1 MQGQTLSL
9 NLSHPESANRPRVVI
24 VGAGFG
30 GMAAARALRG
40 NAAEVTLIDQT
51 NHHLFQPLLYQVA
64 TAALSPSDIATAT
77 RVLMRGGSNLSVLMA
92 EVTGVDIRARSVL
105 LRDGH
110 RLPYDY
116 LVLATGSASSFFG
129 QDNWREH
136 TLVLKTIE
144 DALAIRARLLE
155 AFERAEQSTDDA
167 EIRRLLTFA
176 IVGGGPTGV
185 ELAGTISELAR
196 ATLAR
201 DFSRIDPRD
210 TRVVL
215 CEAGGRLLSGFDPAL
230 STYATE
236 ALTSMGVEVRIGTA
250 VEAIDP
256 TGVVLGSERID
267 TGAVLW
273 CAGTEARPAAE
284 WLGIDGVR
292 NGAVTVR
299 SDCSVP
305 GHPNIFAIGDVASFE
320 AGGDERLPALA
331 PVAKQ
336 QGTYVGKLL
345 AARIAGRR
353 EPGAFR
359 YRDYGTMAVIG
370 RSRAAAQFGRLRLTG
385 FLAWLVWSLIH
396 LMLLVDF
403 RSRLVVYVNWAWAW
417 FTYGRGARLLTGSTT
432 SDARQPPLRNPESRE
447 ADDEWRPQP
456 NFE

>member
-40 NAAEVTLIDQT
+40 HAAEVTLIDQT

-105 LRDGH
+105 LRNGH

-155 AFERAEQSTDDA
+155 AFERAEQSTDDV

-230 STYATE
+230 STYAAE
-236 ALTSMGVEVRIGTA
+236 ALTSMGVEVRIGTT

-292 NGAVTVR
+292 NGAV
-299 SDCSVP
+299 
-305 GHPNIFAIGDVASFE
+305 SFE
-320 AGGDERLPALA
+320 TDGGKRLPALA

-417 FTYGRGARLLTGSTT
+417 FTYERGARLLTGSTT
-432 SDARQPPLRNPESRE
+432 SDARQPPLSDPESGRP
-447 ADDEWRPQP
+447 DDK
-456 NFE
+456 

>member
-1 MQGQTLSL
+1 MKRISLHIIARRNRKTQLQGQTLSL

-305 GHPNIFAIGDVASFE
+305 GHPNIFAIG
-320 AGGDERLPALA
+320 
-331 PVAKQ
+331 
-336 QGTYVGKLL
+336 
-345 AARIAGRR
+345 
-353 EPGAFR
+353 
-359 YRDYGTMAVIG
+359 
-370 RSRAAAQFGRLRLTG
+370 
-385 FLAWLVWSLIH
+385 
-396 LMLLVDF
+396 
-403 RSRLVVYVNWAWAW
+403 
-417 FTYGRGARLLTGSTT
+417 
-432 SDARQPPLRNPESRE
+432 
-447 ADDEWRPQP
+447 
-456 NFE
+456 

>member
-64 TAALSPSDIATAT
+64 TAALSPSDIATAN

-305 GHPNIFAIGDVASFE
+305 GHPM
-320 AGGDERLPALA
+320 
-331 PVAKQ
+331 
-336 QGTYVGKLL
+336 TC
-345 AARIAGRR
+345 
-353 EPGAFR
+353 
-359 YRDYGTMAVIG
+359 
-370 RSRAAAQFGRLRLTG
+370 
-385 FLAWLVWSLIH
+385 
-396 LMLLVDF
+396 
-403 RSRLVVYVNWAWAW
+403 
-417 FTYGRGARLLTGSTT
+417 
-432 SDARQPPLRNPESRE
+432 PPS
-447 ADDEWRPQP
+447 
-456 NFE
+456 

>member
-9 NLSHPESANRPRVVI
+9 NLSHPESTNRPRVVI

-167 EIRRLLTFA
+167 EI
-176 IVGGGPTGV
+176 
-185 ELAGTISELAR
+185 
-196 ATLAR
+196 
-201 DFSRIDPRD
+201 
-210 TRVVL
+210 
-215 CEAGGRLLSGFDPAL
+215 
-230 STYATE
+230 
-236 ALTSMGVEVRIGTA
+236 
-250 VEAIDP
+250 
-256 TGVVLGSERID
+256 
-267 TGAVLW
+267 
-273 CAGTEARPAAE
+273 
-284 WLGIDGVR
+284 
-292 NGAVTVR
+292 
-299 SDCSVP
+299 
-305 GHPNIFAIGDVASFE
+305 
-320 AGGDERLPALA
+320 
-331 PVAKQ
+331 
-336 QGTYVGKLL
+336 
-345 AARIAGRR
+345 
-353 EPGAFR
+353 
-359 YRDYGTMAVIG
+359 
-370 RSRAAAQFGRLRLTG
+370 
-385 FLAWLVWSLIH
+385 
-396 LMLLVDF
+396 
-403 RSRLVVYVNWAWAW
+403 
-417 FTYGRGARLLTGSTT
+417 
-432 SDARQPPLRNPESRE
+432 
-447 ADDEWRPQP
+447 
-456 NFE
+456 